1 MKSILSALLA
11 GLIFG
16 IGLILSEMVNPR
28 RVQGFL
34 DVTGNWDP
42 TLIFVMSGALLVTGI
57 GYKIIF
63 SRKKPL
69 FSNSFYVPTNRAID
83 AKLIIGA
90 LLFGAGWGL
99 SGLCPGPAIV
109 GTSTFNKDILVFMAA
124 MVVGMKAF
132 EFVEKKPNN
141 AL

>member
-1 MKSILSALLA
+1 MKSTLSALVA

-16 IGLILSEMVNPR
+16 AGGRLSEMVNPR

-42 TLIFVMSGALLVTGI
+42 TLVFVMGGALLVTGV

-63 SRKKPL
+63 SREKPL
-69 FSNSFYVPTNRAID
+69 FSATFYVPTNRVID

-90 LLFGAGWGL
+90 VLFGAGWGL
-99 SGLCPGPAIV
+99 SGFCPGPAIV
-109 GTSTFNKDILVFMAA
+109 GASTFNKDILVFMAA
-124 MVVGMKAF
+124 LIVGMKAF
-132 EFVEKKPNN
+132 EFVEKKI
-141 AL
+141 